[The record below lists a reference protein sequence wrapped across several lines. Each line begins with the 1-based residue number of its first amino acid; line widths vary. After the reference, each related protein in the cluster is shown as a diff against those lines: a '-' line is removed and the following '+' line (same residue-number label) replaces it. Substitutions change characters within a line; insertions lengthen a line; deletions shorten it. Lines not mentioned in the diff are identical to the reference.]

1 MVAIFINIYMV
12 VVLIILNILFIILLT
27 ILSLYII
34 KSNNK
39 CDNSVCIKND
49 EIKRNEN
56 SEIVEVNNEQKN
68 NLTSEKVFNGIFITD
83 EEYQQMMKNRR
94 SDISLL
100 IEDLH
105 NEYEHLKELSK

>member
-1 MVAIFINIYMV
+1 MV
-12 VVLIILNILFIILLT
+12 VVLIILNILLIILLT

-34 KSNNK
+34 KSNK
-39 CDNSVCIKND
+39 CDDNSVCIKDD

-83 EEYQQMMKNRR
+83 EKYQQMMKNRR
-94 SDISLL
+94 SDISIL
-100 IEDLH
+100 IEDLY
-105 NEYEHLKELSK
+105 NEYEHLKELNK

>member
-1 MVAIFINIYMV
+1 MV
-12 VVLIILNILFIILLT
+12 VVLIILNILLIILLT

-39 CDNSVCIKND
+39 KCDNSVCIKDD
-49 EIKRNEN
+49 EIKINEN

-83 EEYQQMMKNRR
+83 EKYQQMMKNRR
-94 SDISLL
+94 SDISIL
-100 IEDLH
+100 IEDLY
-105 NEYEHLKELSK
+105 NEYEHLKELNK